1 MGEKFGLGRHK
12 HNLDGHDGGRDG
24 RTEGGKEGF
33 CIQLNCA
40 GEGECQ
46 NRERDRGE
54 NRSGKGGR
62 GTRVARKG
70 DLSSMALSAESK
82 TKMLCTSVKGFHV

>member
-12 HNLDGHDGGRDG
+12 HNLDGHGGR
-24 RTEGGKEGF
+24 GGKGF

-46 NRERDRGE
+46 NRERNGKVGE
-54 NRSGKGGR
+54 NSKGDWNG
-62 GTRVARKG
+62 KG
-70 DLSSMALSAESK
+70 DLSSMALSVAEGK
-82 TKMLCTSVKGFHV
+82 TKMLSTSSSVLDIA

>member
-62 GTRVARKG
+62 EGDKG
-70 DLSSMALSAESK
+70 SK
-82 TKMLCTSVKGFHV
+82 EGRSIIDGFVGREQNKNAPHVC